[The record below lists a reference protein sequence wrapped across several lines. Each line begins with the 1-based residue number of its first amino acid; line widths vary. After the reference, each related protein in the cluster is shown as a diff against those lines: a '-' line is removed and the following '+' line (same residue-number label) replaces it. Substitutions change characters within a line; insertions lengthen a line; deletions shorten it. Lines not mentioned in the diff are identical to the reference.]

1 MRVNDL
7 EKNKRRWMRV
17 NNLDKIKK
25 EKKRKRDA
33 KREDKWEIEREQK
46 GKC

>member
-7 EKNKRRWMRV
+7 DKKYKKNI
-17 NNLDKIKK
+17 KIWK

-33 KREDKWEIEREQK
+33 KREDEWEIEREQK
-46 GKC
+46 YEHVNF